1 MAAELA
7 APGTTARVA
16 GGRCPFMWAQSLY
29 VVTRWALIGHTGS
42 RDCCNQ
48 LSLVT
53 RGHVTT
59 VTRSHWSTVL
69 ARLLLEDLLAPGE
82 LDPLNRSR
90 YLHIYSPRII

>member
-59 VTRSHWSTVL
+59 VTSSHWSIVL
-69 ARLLLEDLLAPGE
+69 PQAAPGG
-82 LDPLNRSR
+82 PPGPGGTGPS
-90 YLHIYSPRII
+90 

>member
-48 LSLVT
+48 LPLVNC
-53 RGHVTT
+53 
-59 VTRSHWSTVL
+59 
-69 ARLLLEDLLAPGE
+69 APQAAAGG
-82 LDPLNRSR
+82 PPGPGGTGPS
-90 YLHIYSPRII
+90 

>member
-48 LSLVT
+48 LSLVY
-53 RGHVTT
+53 R
-59 VTRSHWSTVL
+59 
-69 ARLLLEDLLAPGE
+69 APRLLLEDLLAPGE
-82 LDPLNRSR
+82 LDPLNRSL
-90 YLHIYSPRII
+90 YLHIYSPRI

>member
-42 RDCCNQ
+42 RDYCNT
-48 LSLVT
+48 LSLVNC
-53 RGHVTT
+53 
-59 VTRSHWSTVL
+59 
-69 ARLLLEDLLAPGE
+69 ARQAATGGPPG
-82 LDPLNRSR
+82 PGGTGPSQQV
-90 YLHIYSPRII
+90 

>member
-42 RDCCNQ
+42 RD
-48 LSLVT
+48 
-53 RGHVTT
+53 
-59 VTRSHWSTVL
+59 
-69 ARLLLEDLLAPGE
+69 
-82 LDPLNRSR
+82 
-90 YLHIYSPRII
+90 

>member
-42 RDCCNQ
+42 RDYCNQ
-48 LSLVT
+48 LSLVN
-53 RGHVTT
+53 R
-59 VTRSHWSTVL
+59 
-69 ARLLLEDLLAPGE
+69 APRLLLEDLLAPGE
-82 LDPLNRSR
+82 LDPLNRS
-90 YLHIYSPRII
+90 L

>member
-42 RDCCNQ
+42 RDCCA
-48 LSLVT
+48 S
-53 RGHVTT
+53 
-59 VTRSHWSTVL
+59 SHWSTVL
-69 ARLLLEDLLAPGE
+69 PRLLLEDLLAPGE

-90 YLHIYSPRII
+90 YLYIYIYIYIYSPRI